1 MKKSTKRKL
10 FSFVAVSLV
19 WVFWFMNIAN
29 ALTINVDKKAEH
41 KPRMH
46 SLYLLG
52 TSKILGWGLVVN
64 DNVFS
69 LLNGIVVGM
78 RWWSSSDSSEASIGW
93 GKDNKIQ
100 YGSDNAGIVWWHNNA
115 VSNGE
120 NSIIWW
126 WRNNQIFWSNSIIAW
141 GQNNV
146 AQEWGNILWWSNND
160 AIWNSVVLWWSGNN
174 ARWTSLVLWAASDW
188 NDTFAWNAQA
198 YDASRIN
205 AEKGIL
211 IWTTQS
217 TTWVNLVVNGWIKL
231 SGTENINWRAWE
243 IKVVSWCFYVYDGK
257 YWHVMNK
264 NSADL
269 CDRIWAA
276 FTCDFGNVKL
286 QEWET
291 AIAYNS
297 LSAIT
302 CEAKLVTC
310 RNGKLTTSDWNTGYV
325 HPYCYEW
332 VMGTNDCKLWDAM
345 VSNGDSIT
353 WYSQK
358 YPDGVVINNCHQY
371 AQTFKCENGV
381 LKNNNYSVEVYKYPS
396 CDFPTSCKLPWNPT
410 ETITHWMSVIGY
422 AFAMPTDTGPA
433 NSCENNRYVATCQNG
448 GWNPS
453 IFWTNAKSPTCTN
466 QSCTTPWGTLV
477 AHGLGA
483 TGYTI
488 STGLVNTPQCEN
500 AAKYSLCN
508 NWQWANP
515 EFSTAVYSWC
525 TGILPKDCK
534 QDGKRVTHGNSATF
548 YKTRSV
554 SYGQSC
560 AGQSL
565 TCNDGTLPGSNVYQY
580 SWCTVDGPASC
591 TLNGQTFVHWANVT
605 AYRYETHGSCN
616 SYKATATCNNG
627 VWSNSNVWDTKTY
640 RYLSCTAQPCKFY
653 YGSQYYPHGTT
664 VRGYQFRAPDLPS
677 YYYSCQRYST
687 TATCNNWT
695 WSKSDFGGRNST
707 YQYDTCTERACYVAG
722 QTVSHWDSITL
733 YESSSVPYNAVC
745 QSQVRTCMYWQ
756 LSGSYQHS
764 SCVVSEPLNCTLDGQ
779 TILHWNSITR
789 YESASVP
796 YNATCQSQVR
806 TCTNGLLDGS
816 SSYQYSW
823 CVVNPPVWCT
833 TLWWSGIAHWQGVT
847 WYKKQT
853 PTNMTTNDCDI
864 NDNARYYTC
873 SIGQWKYNGSIVNI
887 DGYPHSS
894 YKYSNCW
901 YRTCSL
907 VGQTF
912 DHWVTTTAYKFTTP
926 SSNGSYNIC
935 ENNQATATCQN
946 GTWSNYNVGVNQ
958 TYKYPT
964 CTNRTCSFVGQEFP
978 SSVTITAYR
987 YQNPPYQ
994 WANYSCSNSN
1004 NYTSVTC
1011 QNGNWSSSTF
1021 QYTYPYL
1028 TCTGRTCALN
1038 GQTFQDWDTVIAYKF
1053 TTPSSNGSN
1062 YACENN
1068 QRTAI
1073 CQNGNWSDSTVGDGK
1088 TYRYITCTNRTCKLP
1103 ESSEMVE
1110 HWTVATRY
1118 RYANSTSYRPCNQY
1132 MQTATCQN
1140 GTRNPS
1146 FSSTYKYLTCS

>member
-1 MKKSTKRKL
+1 
-10 FSFVAVSLV
+10 
-19 WVFWFMNIAN
+19 
-29 ALTINVDKKAEH
+29 
-41 KPRMH
+41 MH
-46 SLYLLG
+46 
-52 TSKILGWGLVVN
+52 
-64 DNVFS
+64 
-69 LLNGIVVGM
+69 
-78 RWWSSSDSSEASIGW
+78 
-93 GKDNKIQ
+93 
-100 YGSDNAGIVWWHNNA
+100 
-115 VSNGE
+115 
-120 NSIIWW
+120 
-126 WRNNQIFWSNSIIAW
+126 
-141 GQNNV
+141 
-146 AQEWGNILWWSNND
+146 
-160 AIWNSVVLWWSGNN
+160 
-174 ARWTSLVLWAASDW
+174 
-188 NDTFAWNAQA
+188 
-198 YDASRIN
+198 
-205 AEKGIL
+205 
-211 IWTTQS
+211 
-217 TTWVNLVVNGWIKL
+217 
-231 SGTENINWRAWE
+231 
-243 IKVVSWCFYVYDGK
+243 
-257 YWHVMNK
+257 
-264 NSADL
+264 
-269 CDRIWAA
+269 
-276 FTCDFGNVKL
+276 
-286 QEWET
+286 
-291 AIAYNS
+291 
-297 LSAIT
+297 
-302 CEAKLVTC
+302 
-310 RNGKLTTSDWNTGYV
+310 TTS
-325 HPYCYEW
+325 
-332 VMGTNDCKLWDAM
+332 
-345 VSNGDSIT
+345 
-353 WYSQK
+353 
-358 YPDGVVINNCHQY
+358 
-371 AQTFKCENGV
+371 
-381 LKNNNYSVEVYKYPS
+381 PS
-396 CDFPTSCKLPWNPT
+396 
-410 ETITHWMSVIGY
+410 
-422 AFAMPTDTGPA
+422 TGP
-433 NSCENNRYVATCQNG
+433 S
-448 GWNPS
+448 
-453 IFWTNAKSPTCTN
+453 
-466 QSCTTPWGTLV
+466 
-477 AHGLGA
+477 
-483 TGYTI
+483 
-488 STGLVNTPQCEN
+488 
-500 AAKYSLCN
+500 
-508 NWQWANP
+508 
-515 EFSTAVYSWC
+515 
-525 TGILPKDCK
+525 
-534 QDGKRVTHGNSATF
+534 
-548 YKTRSV
+548 SV
-554 SYGQSC
+554 C
-560 AGQSL
+560 D
-565 TCNDGTLPGSNVYQY
+565 N
-580 SWCTVDGPASC
+580 
-591 TLNGQTFVHWANVT
+591 
-605 AYRYETHGSCN
+605 
-616 SYKATATCNNG
+616 YKATATCNN
-627 VWSNSNVWDTKTY
+627 WTWTNSNVWDTQTY
-640 RYLSCTAQPCKFY
+640 RYLSCTNRNCALNWVTVNHNSSATFY
-653 YGSQYYPHGTT
+653 N
-664 VRGYQFRAPDLPS
+664 
-677 YYYSCQRYST
+677 ST
-687 TATCNNWT
+687 SVPYNATCQSQVRVCTNGVL
-695 WSKSDFGGRNST
+695 GGNST
-707 YQYDTCTERACYVAG
+707 YQY
-722 QTVSHWDSITL
+722 SW
-733 YESSSVPYNAVC
+733 
-745 QSQVRTCMYWQ
+745 
-756 LSGSYQHS
+756 
-764 SCVVSEPLNCTLDGQ
+764 CVVQTPLNCTLDWVNVNHNSSAIFYKSPSVAYNATCQSLSRKCINGTFDWDSTYQYSWCVVQTPLNCTLNGQ

-789 YESASVP
+789 YESASVPYGQTCQSQVRTCTNGVLSWSYQNISCVVEQPLNCTLNGQTILHWNSITRYESASVPYGQTCQSQVRTCTNGILSWSYQNASCVVEQPFNCTLDWVNVNHNSSVTFYNSASVP